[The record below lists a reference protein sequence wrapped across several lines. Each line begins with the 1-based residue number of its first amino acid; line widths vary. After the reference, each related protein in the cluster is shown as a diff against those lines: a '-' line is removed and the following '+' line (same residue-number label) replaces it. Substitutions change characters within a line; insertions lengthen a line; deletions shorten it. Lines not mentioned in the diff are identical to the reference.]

1 MDDRS
6 IGRNVNDY
14 QLIKI
19 GIDLAHK
26 VMELSD
32 NSDLLMNPRVH
43 KASELAKKWHQ
54 EFIKLYTQGG
64 E

>member
-1 MDDRS
+1 MDK
-6 IGRNVNDY
+6 RNVSSKVSDY

-32 NSDLLMNPRVH
+32 NSELLMIPKIH
-43 KASELAKKWHQ
+43 KASELTNMCHA
-54 EFIKLYTQGG
+54 
-64 E
+64 